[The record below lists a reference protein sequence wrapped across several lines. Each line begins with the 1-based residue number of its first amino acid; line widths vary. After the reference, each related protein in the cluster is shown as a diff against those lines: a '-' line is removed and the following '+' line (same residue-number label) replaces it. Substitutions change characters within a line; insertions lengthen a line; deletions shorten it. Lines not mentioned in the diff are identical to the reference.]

1 MNTSATPD
9 VRLQRAERQQ
19 MSWMEGSLDQLLP
32 PDHVAR
38 VVWAYV
44 EGLDVSPLLA
54 RVKAVAGGPGQPA
67 IDPRVLLALWLL
79 ATLEGVGSARQL
91 DRLCEQH
98 LAYRWICGGVTVNY
112 HTLSDFRVE
121 SGEFFSQLLTE
132 SVATLMHQGLVEL
145 HEVAQDGMRV
155 RAHAGAKTFRRKPS
169 LKKCLAEARRQVDAL
184 RKQDDE
190 DDGAVSRREQAARER
205 AARERHERVAAALR
219 EQKKM
224 AERHQQLRREKGN
237 RAREARA
244 STTDPE
250 ARRMLMSDGG
260 WRPGYNV
267 ELATDTHS
275 GLIVGVDVINIGS
288 DSGQLRPMA
297 EQIERRFGA
306 MPKRMLVDGNF
317 AHLDDI
323 EHLGGNKAVEVIA
336 PIKNEATQKVQGVNP
351 YQPKRKDGPAVAAWR
366 TRMGTPTVQEAYK
379 RRASTAEWV
388 NARLRNMGLRQF
400 VVRGLRKV
408 RAVSTLFALAH
419 NLMQLRTRRWAPA
432 TG

>member
-1 MNTSATPD
+1 MNTSPTPE
-9 VRLQRAERQQ
+9 VRLQRAERHQ

-54 RVKAVAGGPGQPA
+54 EIKAVAGGPGQPA

-121 SGEFFSQLLTE
+121 SGAFFSQLLTE

-155 RAHAGAKTFRRKPS
+155 RAHAGAKTFRRQPS
-169 LKKCLAEARRQVDAL
+169 LKKCLAEARRQVEAL

-205 AARERHERVAAALR
+205 AGRERYERVAAALR

-224 AERHQQLRREKGN
+224 AERHEQLHREKGT
-237 RAREARA
+237 RLREARA

-267 ELATDTHS
+267 ELATDTRS
-275 GLIVGVDVINIGS
+275 GLVVGVDVINVGS

-306 MPKRMLVDGNF
+306 MPRRMLVDGNF

-323 EHLGGNKAVEVIA
+323 EHLGGTKAVDVIA
-336 PIKNEATQKVQGVNP
+336 PIKNEATQKAQGSDP
-351 YQPKRKDGPAVAAWR
+351 YQAKRRDGPAVAAWR
-366 TRMGTPTVQEAYK
+366 MRMGTPAAQEAYK

-388 NARLRNMGLRQF
+388 HARLRNMGLRQF

>member
-1 MNTSATPD
+1 MNTSPTPE
-9 VRLQRAERQQ
+9 VRLQRAERHQ

-54 RVKAVAGGPGQPA
+54 EIKAVAGGPGQPA

-169 LKKCLAEARRQVDAL
+169 LKKCLAEARRQVEAL

-205 AARERHERVAAALR
+205 AARERHERVAAALQ

-224 AERHQQLRREKGN
+224 AERHQQLQREKGT
-237 RAREARA
+237 RLREARA

-267 ELATDTHS
+267 ELATDTRS
-275 GLIVGVDVINIGS
+275 GLVVGVDVINVGS

-306 MPKRMLVDGNF
+306 MPRRMLVDGNF

-323 EHLGGNKAVEVIA
+323 EHLGGTKAVDVIA
-336 PIKNEATQKVQGVNP
+336 PIKNEATQKAQGSDP
-351 YQPKRKDGPAVAAWR
+351 YQPKRRDGPAVVAWR
-366 TRMGTPTVQEAYK
+366 MRMGTPAAQQAYK

-419 NLMQLRTRRWAPA
+419 NLMQLRTRRWAHA